1 MTTPE
6 AHRPVSHRLVWAMAL
21 SPLLMSFINGCLL
34 VTSLNI
40 FLQGFIAFLICCGLI
55 VGLAAQDMRH
65 LRGCGYDARHTRLWL
80 MPFFPWWFLFFFRRS
95 RIVGGPKWGP
105 SAVLV
110 LSMVASN
117 IVTGKILLP
126 YFRPDFIQLRKIQAA
141 ERRRDW
147 AAASALSEQTL
158 QNTRDTGIRLG
169 ASVALALANINLG
182 HEAMESRD
190 FAAALRFFEKANQA
204 HVPRA
209 RQSLALV
216 PTAKWGLARQM
227 MQAGDPWGAKRLLE
241 EAFGLARESGM
252 GAIVDGVVK
261 ADYYAQAVL
270 ELAIGSQAASGG
282 DIAGAQRFISE
293 AEGAC
298 GAAGSLCQG
307 FRDLILQAK
316 SALQMAGTPA
326 SNPVANPVA
335 PATMTG
341 TALANVAE
349 TQTRASLASL
359 RQALQAFHGRRHR
372 FPKDLSELVS
382 RGYLKQ
388 LPLALV
394 PPYHPLIAQVQN
406 QSRQGP
412 VAAPDTGGWGYYD
425 DPASKDFGGVFVNCT
440 HADSA
445 GRRWD
450 SY

>member
-1 MTTPE
+1 
-6 AHRPVSHRLVWAMAL
+6 
-21 SPLLMSFINGCLL
+21 
-34 VTSLNI
+34 
-40 FLQGFIAFLICCGLI
+40 
-55 VGLAAQDMRH
+55 
-65 LRGCGYDARHTRLWL
+65 

-110 LSMVASN
+110 LSMAVSN

-126 YFRPDFIQLRKIQAA
+126 YFRPDFIQLQKIQAA

-147 AAASALSEQTL
+147 AAASALSEQAL
-158 QNTRDTGIRLG
+158 QNTRDAGIRLG
-169 ASVALALANINLG
+169 ASVALSLANINLG
-182 HEAMESRD
+182 NEAMKSRD
-190 FAAALRFFEKANQA
+190 FAAALRFFEKASQA
-204 HVPRA
+204 HAPRA
-209 RQSLALV
+209 RQALALV
-216 PTAKWGLARQM
+216 PAAKWGLARQM

-241 EAFGLARESGM
+241 EALGPARESGVVS
-252 GAIVDGVVK
+252 IVDGVAK

-270 ELAIGSQAASGG
+270 ELAIVSQAASGG
-282 DIAGAQRFISE
+282 DLVGAQHFISE
-293 AEGAC
+293 TEGAC
-298 GAAGSLCQG
+298 GASGPLCQG
-307 FRDLILQAK
+307 LRERILQAK
-316 SALQMAGTPA
+316 SALQTAGAPA
-326 SNPVANPVA
+326 SSPAANPVA

-359 RQALQAFHGRRHR
+359 RQALQGFHGRRHR

-388 LPLALV
+388 VPLALV
-394 PPYHPLIAQVQN
+394 PPYHPLIDQVQN
-406 QSRQGP
+406 QSRQGSA
-412 VAAPDTGGWGYYD
+412 AAPDTGGWGYYD

-450 SY
+450 AY